1 MKLRFLAAALLALV
15 PVLGQ
20 AAEEPS
26 AKRKP
31 NIVLIVIDDMG
42 WKDIAADG
50 STYYKTPNVDRLAA
64 EGMRFRNGYAAC
76 AVCSPSRAAIM
87 TGQSPARLHLTD
99 WIPGEGAP
107 KTSRFTVPKWD
118 MKVEKTTPTVAEL
131 LKKQGYTTAAI
142 GKWHLGDDGPE
153 SHGFDVNVAGGHI
166 GHPASYFWPYGKEGN
181 DHRVPMLAEAG
192 GKEGE
197 YLTDRLTDE
206 ALKFIDANKEKPFFL
221 YLAHYAVHAPL
232 MAKDDDSAEF
242 KGAKADG
249 KQDFPV
255 YAGMVKAVDNS
266 VGRILA
272 NLKKQG
278 LDDNTVVIFTSD
290 NGGVVHFRATDNAPL
305 RGGKGFPYEGGLR
318 VPFIVR
324 APGVTKPGTVSDTPV
339 IGTDFLPTFAHL
351 AGITGKPVPVMDGV
365 DITPALRGE
374 KLDRDTFVWHYP
386 HYWWGGN
393 ISPYS
398 VIHSGEWKLVRWIEY
413 GSEELYHLSVDP
425 SETSDLAK
433 QNPEKLKELST
444 KLDALLKEQG
454 AQAPVPRQDAKPA
467 PDPETNPA
475 KAAKFIRG

>member
-1 MKLRFLAAALLALV
+1 MKILALAAALLPLAPFASTAADS
-15 PVLGQ
+15 PV
-20 AAEEPS
+20 
-26 AKRKP
+26 KRPP

-42 WKDIAADG
+42 WKDIAANG
-50 STYYKTPNVDRLAA
+50 STYYKTPNVDRLAS

-107 KTSRFTVPKWD
+107 KNSRFTVPQWD
-118 MKVEKTTPTVAEL
+118 MTLEKSTPTLPQL

-142 GKWHLGDDGPE
+142 GKWHLGNDGPE
-153 SHGFDVNVAGGHI
+153 AHGFDVNIAGGHI
-166 GHPASYFWPYGKEGN
+166 GHPASFFWPYGKEGN
-181 DHRVPMLAEAG
+181 SHRVPMLAEAG

-206 ALKFIDANKEKPFFL
+206 AVKFIDGNRDKPFFL

-232 MAKDDDSAEF
+232 MAKDDDTALF
-242 KGAKADG
+242 KGAKPDG
-249 KQDFPV
+249 QQDFPV
-255 YAGMVKAVDNS
+255 YAGMVKAVDDS

-272 NLKKQG
+272 DLKKQG
-278 LDDNTVVIFTSD
+278 LEDNTIVVFTSD

-324 APGVTKPGTVSDTPV
+324 APGLTKPGSVNDTPV
-339 IGTDFLPTFAHL
+339 IGTDFLPTFAKL
-351 AGITGKPVPVMDGV
+351 AGIEGKPAPVLDGV
-365 DITPALRGE
+365 DISPALRGG
-374 KLDRDTFVWHYP
+374 KLERDTFLWHYP

-398 VIHSGEWKLVRWIEY
+398 VIHSGDWKLVRWNEY
-413 GSEELYHLSVDP
+413 GSEELYNLAQDP
-425 SETSDLAK
+425 SEKTDLAK
-433 QNPEKLKELST
+433 ANPEKLKEMSA
-444 KLDALLKEQG
+444 KLDAELK
-454 AQAPVPRQDAKPA
+454 AQDAQPPVPRKDAKAA
-467 PDPETNPA
+467 PDPESNPA